1 MSILLENLNPKQQ
14 EAVLATEGLVRVVAG
29 AGSGKTR
36 VLAHRYAF
44 IVEEIGIDPSNI
56 LCMTFTNKAAQ

>member
-44 IVEEIGIDPSNI
+44 IVEEIGIDPSNSRI
-56 LCMTFTNKAAQ
+56 KRLRR